1 MNFAP
6 PKFSVALTT
15 TTNLTKLKLFSVNKK
30 EKAFSKFSNQC
41 RILQFTCSL
50 FFNFIYKFFLSRAT
64 AIQCVNAIRALPL

>member
-15 TTNLTKLKLFSVNKK
+15 TTNLTKLKLFSVSKK

-41 RILQFTCSL
+41 RILQ
-50 FFNFIYKFFLSRAT
+50 IYL
-64 AIQCVNAIRALPL
+64 

>member
-41 RILQFTCSL
+41 RILQIYLQSL
-50 FFNFIYKFFLSRAT
+50 FQFYLQILSFKGYCNT
-64 AIQCVNAIRALPL
+64 MC

>member
-1 MNFAP
+1 MNFAA

-41 RILQFTCSL
+41 RILQ
-50 FFNFIYKFFLSRAT
+50 IYL
-64 AIQCVNAIRALPL
+64 